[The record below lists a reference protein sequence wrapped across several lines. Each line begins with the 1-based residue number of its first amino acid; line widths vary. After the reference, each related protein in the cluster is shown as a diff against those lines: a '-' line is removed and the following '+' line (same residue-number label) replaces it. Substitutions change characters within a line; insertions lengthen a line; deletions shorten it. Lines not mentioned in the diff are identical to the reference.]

1 MIHDITYYRLLQGTN
16 GVENEKQAKVRAYR
30 DRITEDFSRTL
41 NWEEVFI
48 NHAED
53 SQEVQIVP
61 LSDPFT
67 KKIIGKPGEN
77 LKLGDII
84 GWKNT
89 YWIVNAL
96 NADDTLGSY
105 GTMVQCNILLRWQ
118 LDDGSIHEEYGWDK
132 DGSKYAFGETQNT
145 YMDVANFVMKAIV
158 QVNAET
164 LKIERGKRFLLG
176 PCGEGMHPLAVEA
189 SRLNVVTN
197 TYQYDGNSAQENS
210 GLLEITLH
218 ETQFR
223 EGVDNV
229 QLGIADYRPAD
240 EDGEHSGGGWF

>member
-1 MIHDITYYRLLQGTN
+1 
-16 GVENEKQAKVRAYR
+16 
-30 DRITEDFSRTL
+30 
-41 NWEEVFI
+41 
-48 NHAED
+48 
-53 SQEVQIVP
+53 
-61 LSDPFT
+61 
-67 KKIIGKPGEN
+67 
-77 LKLGDII
+77 
-84 GWKNT
+84 
-89 YWIVNAL
+89 
-96 NADDTLGSY
+96 
-105 GTMVQCNILLRWQ
+105 MVQCNILLRWQ
-118 LDDGSIHEEYGWDK
+118 LEDGNIHEEYGWDK

-197 TYQYDGNSAQENS
+197 TYQYDENSAQENS

-240 EDGEHSGGGWF
+240 EDGEHSGSGWF